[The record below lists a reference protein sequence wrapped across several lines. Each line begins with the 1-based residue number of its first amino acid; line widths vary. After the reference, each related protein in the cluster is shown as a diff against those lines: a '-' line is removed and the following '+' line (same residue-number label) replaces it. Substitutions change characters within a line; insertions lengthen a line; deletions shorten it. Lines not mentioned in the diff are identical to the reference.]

1 MKTVLYIW
9 RSMALLAGIER
20 TLSSKINWLA
30 SHGFKVLLI
39 TYEQGPHPIILPLH
53 PNVII
58 IDLKTPFYSLS
69 RYPLY
74 IRYYKYLQMKSI
86 FYKRLR
92 DVVIEYR
99 PDIVLTIAGC
109 MNVIK
114 EIYKACHNSKMII
127 ESHETFFSVIK
138 EPMYMPYPFL
148 HYFARLYDNLN
159 LRFVNRFDRM
169 VCLTRGDAKEWR
181 KHISTKIEVIP
192 NPLKYIPFSL
202 KQKTTKTLFR
212 IISVG
217 RLEEVKGFDRLIKAF
232 SMIEDKCTEWRIDIF
247 GKGSCEDDLRK
258 LIAYYRL
265 EDRISIQP
273 PTNDIFTEY
282 LNSDFY
288 VLTSYHEGL
297 GMVLL
302 EAMAC
307 GIPCVSFNCDYGPRE
322 IIVNGETGL
331 LVEDGDVEKLA
342 KAILWMMEHPEERF
356 EMGKKACEVTKK
368 YQIDAIMPSWINLF
382 NDL

>member
-1 MKTVLYIW
+1 
-9 RSMALLAGIER
+9 MALLAGIER

-30 SHGFKVLLI
+30 SHGYKVLLI
-39 TYEQGPHPIILPLH
+39 TYEQGSHPAILPLH
-53 PNVII
+53 PNVKI
-58 IDLKTPFYSLS
+58 IDLRTPFYSLS
-69 RYPLY
+69 RFPLY
-74 IRYYKYLQMKSI
+74 IRYFKYLQLKSI

-92 DVVIEYR
+92 DVVIENR

-138 EPMYMPYPFL
+138 EPIYMSYPFL
-148 HYFARLYDNLN
+148 RYFARFYDKLN
-159 LRFVNRFDRM
+159 LRFVNRFDCM
-169 VCLTRGDAKEWR
+169 VCLTHGDVKEWS
-181 KHISTKIEVIP
+181 KHISTRTEVIP
-192 NPLKYIPFSL
+192 NPLADFPLSL
-202 KQKTTKTLFR
+202 KQKTKKTSYR

-217 RLEEVKGFDRLIKAF
+217 RLEEVKGFDRLIRAF
-232 SMIEDKCTEWRIDIF
+232 AMIEDKCTKWHIDIF

-258 LIAYYRL
+258 LIDYYHL
-265 EDRISIQP
+265 ENRISIMP
-273 PTNDIFTEY
+273 PTNDIYVEY
-282 LNSDFY
+282 QNSDFY

-322 IIVNGETGL
+322 IITDGVTGL
-331 LVEDGDVEKLA
+331 LVEDGNVEKLA
-342 KAILWMMEHPEERF
+342 EAMIWMMEHHEERF
-356 EMGKKACEVTKK
+356 EMGKKAYEEMKN
-368 YQIDAIMPSWINLF
+368 YQIDTIMSSWTSLF

>member
-1 MKTVLYIW
+1 MDKGYLTSGQFAKMARVSVRTV
-9 RSMALLAGIER
+9 R
-20 TLSSKINWLA
+20 
-30 SHGFKVLLI
+30 
-39 TYEQGPHPIILPLH
+39 
-53 PNVII
+53 
-58 IDLKTPFYSLS
+58 FYD
-69 RYPLY
+69 
-74 IRYYKYLQMKSI
+74 KQ
-86 FYKRLR
+86 
-92 DVVIEYR
+92 
-99 PDIVLTIAGC
+99 
-109 MNVIK
+109 
-114 EIYKACHNSKMII
+114 
-127 ESHETFFSVIK
+127 
-138 EPMYMPYPFL
+138 
-148 HYFARLYDNLN
+148 N
-159 LRFVNRFDRM
+159 LRYVNRFDRM
-169 VCLTRGDAKEWR
+169 VCLTHGDAEEWR

-192 NPLKYIPFSL
+192 NPLTYIPFSL

-232 SMIEDKCTEWRIDIF
+232 AMIEKKCTKWRIDIF

-282 LNSDFY
+282 QNSDFY

-342 KAILWMMEHPEERF
+342 KTILWMMEHPEERF

>member
-30 SHGFKVLLI
+30 SHGYKVLLI
-39 TYEQGPHPIILPLH
+39 TYEQGSHPIILTLH

-74 IRYYKYLQMKSI
+74 IRFYKYFQLKSV

-92 DVVIEYR
+92 EVVKENCPDV
-99 PDIVLTIAGC
+99 VLTIAGC

-114 EIYKACHNSKMII
+114 EICMACHKSKMVI

-138 EPMYMPYPFL
+138 EPMYMHYPFL
-148 HYFARLYDNLN
+148 HYFARFYDKQN
-159 LRFVNRFDRM
+159 LRYVNRFDRM
-169 VCLTRGDAKEWR
+169 VCLTHGDAEEWR
-181 KHISTKIEVIP
+181 KHISIKIEVIP
-192 NPLKYIPFSL
+192 NPLTYFSFPLIPGNKLTS
-202 KQKTTKTLFR
+202 FR

-232 SMIEDKCTEWRIDIF
+232 AMIEKKCTKWRIDIY
-247 GKGSCEDDLRK
+247 GKGSCEDDLKK
-258 LIAYYRL
+258 LIVYYRL
-265 EDRISIQP
+265 ENRISILP
-273 PTNDIFTEY
+273 PTNDIYTEY
-282 LNSDFY
+282 QNSDFY
-288 VLTSYHEGL
+288 VLSSYHEGL

-322 IIVNGETGL
+322 IIADGDTGL
-331 LVEDGDVEKLA
+331 LVDDGNVEKLA
-342 KAILWMMEHPEERF
+342 EAMLWMMEHTEERL
-356 EMGKKACEVTKK
+356 EMGIKAYEIIKK
-368 YQIDAIMPSWINLF
+368 YQIDNIMPNWISLF

>member
-1 MKTVLYIW
+1 
-9 RSMALLAGIER
+9 MAILAGVER
-20 TLSSKINWLA
+20 TVSSKINWLA
-30 SHGFKVLLI
+30 SHGYKVILV
-39 TYEQGPHPIILPLH
+39 TYEQGTHPIILPLH
-53 PNVII
+53 PNVIT
-58 IDLKTPFYSLS
+58 IDLNTPFYNLS

-74 IRYYKYLQMKSI
+74 IRYYKYFQLKSI

-92 DVVIEYR
+92 NVVIENR

-138 EPMYMPYPFL
+138 EPIFMSYPFL
-148 HYFARLYDNLN
+148 HYFARIYDMLK
-159 LRFVNRFDRM
+159 LRYVNRFDRM
-169 VCLTRGDAKEWR
+169 VCLTHGDAKEWS
-181 KHISTKIEVIP
+181 KHITTRIEVIP
-192 NPLKYIPFSL
+192 NPLVYIPLPVRQNVKKIS
-202 KQKTTKTLFR
+202 FR

-217 RLEEVKGFDRLIKAF
+217 RLEEVKGFDRLVKAF
-232 SMIEDKCTEWRIDIF
+232 ALIEDKFAKWRIDIF
-247 GKGSCEDDLRK
+247 GKGSCEDYLRK
-258 LIAYYRL
+258 LIVYYRL
-265 EDRISIQP
+265 NNRIAILP
-273 PTNDIFTEY
+273 PTNDIYTE
-282 LNSDFY
+282 LHNSDFY

-322 IIVNGETGL
+322 IIANGDTGI
-331 LVEDGDVEKLA
+331 LVEDGNVEELA
-342 KAILWMMEHPEERF
+342 KSIMWMMEHHEERSI
-356 EMGKKACEVTKK
+356 MGKKAYEAVKK
-368 YQIDAIMPSWINLF
+368 YQIDAIMPNWIRLF